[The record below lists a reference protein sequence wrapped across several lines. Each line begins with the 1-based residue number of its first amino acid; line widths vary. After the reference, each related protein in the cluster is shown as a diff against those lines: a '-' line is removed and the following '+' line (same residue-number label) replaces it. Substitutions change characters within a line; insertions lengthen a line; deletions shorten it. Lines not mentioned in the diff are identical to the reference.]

1 MRFQPSP
8 SGAVCRRQLR
18 VGEPLHCHWLAVAP
32 LSVASWRISRHM
44 PEHSDAPIAI
54 PDDATFRRFAHS
66 RVRSCRSVGILLQGM
81 RRTRTSEGGSKR
93 PARRSCPLP
102 PRRPLRLLS
111 WRPRFAALPSHRG
124 EPLCCL
130 PHCGRPVSSTPAWF
144 SLQRPR
150 RRNTGAALSGRL
162 HVRVNRPT
170 HHAMPVSPF
179 RHGGLWVRWRASL
192 QTSSVCVASCP
203 EDRLATSQGCAGS
216 AVRVVSTVRWRRVPP
231 SAPAG

>member
-8 SGAVCRRQLR
+8 SGAVRRRQLRR

-32 LSVASWRISRHM
+32 LSVASWLQ
-44 PEHSDAPIAI
+44 
-54 PDDATFRRFAHS
+54 AHA
-66 RVRSCRSVGILLQGM
+66 
-81 RRTRTSEGGSKR
+81 GSKR

-130 PHCGRPVSSTPAWF
+130 PHCGRPVSSTSAWL